1 MMYDCIH
8 RRLSFY
14 KSMIIPLNMQIRS
27 YPRISKSIA
36 AILVI
41 TVALSFVL
49 MNASAISTVV
59 PGESIQSAIDEASPG
74 QIIEVQNGTY
84 FENVNVTKT
93 VTLKGMGN
101 PIVDAGGRGSA
112 ITLSANDSILQ
123 GFTATGSGIDA
134 LDAGITVLSSGN
146 IIKGNAV
153 SENGNCG
160 IVVYHSD
167 DNTLFQNEVTENKN
181 GGILLDHSDSNQVWG
196 NYASGNG
203 FGIAIDTCRANTIN
217 SNNLTGN
224 KIGINIT
231 NNNIRDSVVNRGK
244 GISIE
249 YKSSSQ
255 SEAYSIDK
263 NSTVVSVESNLIFDN
278 NLQDNELNAYD
289 DGNNR
294 WDNDKSG
301 NHYSSYDSR
310 EQGCKDRDRDGICDK
325 SYSISG
331 GRNVDELPKAS
342 EDAILSYKAQ
352 GLSGSELKIEQKN
365 YLPGE
370 DVNVNYKAPGNISGS
385 LCVLKAKGTGTKAH
399 GKASKNDALS
409 SCSFV
414 GSAGKL
420 TLMAPQDNGS
430 YEIVMFNG
438 SSNEQ
443 VASLGFKVSVP
454 IVSATPDS
462 LYTCEKITVRY
473 SGVPGLENDWIAMYK
488 SGDSDTNPIGRRYLD
503 GKENGTVAQTASD
516 PGSYEFRIF
525 KNDSYTRLAVSNII
539 VAKAYKGTKVV
550 VSPTVVSPGGT
561 VTVTYWGAPASGSGV
576 IGMYGMSRPDKF
588 PIETRGL
595 GSSNCGSMTWRLP
608 TTKGQYD
615 FRMFYQAITS
625 VNQGAYQLLGQTDVV
640 TVK

>member
-1 MMYDCIH
+1 MLI
-8 RRLSFY
+8 L
-14 KSMIIPLNMQIRS
+14 LNMQIRFN
-27 YPRISKSIA
+27 PRIGKSIP

-41 TVALSFVL
+41 AAALYFVL
-49 MNASAISTVV
+49 MNAVAISTVV
-59 PGESIQSAIDEASPG
+59 PGESIQSAIDATSVG

-84 FENVNVTKT
+84 FENVNVTKS
-93 VTLKGMGN
+93 VTLKGVGN

-112 ITLSANDSILQ
+112 ITLSANNSILQ
-123 GFTATGSGIDA
+123 GFTATGSGSDSR
-134 LDAGITVLSSGN
+134 DAGIAVLSSGN
-146 IIKGNAV
+146 ILKGNSV
-153 SENGNCG
+153 TENGNYG
-160 IVVYHSD
+160 IAVYHSD
-167 DNTLFQNEVTENKN
+167 DNTLFKNDVTENRN

-196 NYASGNG
+196 NYARGNG
-203 FGIAIDTCRANTIN
+203 FGISIDTCRANIIN

-231 NNNIRDSVVNRGK
+231 NNNMRDSVVNRGK

-263 NSTVVSVESNLIFDN
+263 NSTVVSIETNLIYDN

-310 EQGCKDRDRDGICDK
+310 EQGCKDRNRDGICDK

-331 GRNVDELPKAS
+331 GNNVDELPKAS
-342 EDAILSYKAQ
+342 EDAILSYKAR
-352 GLSGSELKIEQKN
+352 GLAGSLLKIEQRN

-370 DVNVNYKAPGNISGS
+370 DINVKYIAPGNISGS
-385 LCVLKAKGTGTKAH
+385 LCVLKAGGSGTEAH
-399 GKASKNDALS
+399 GKASKNDGLS
-409 SCSFV
+409 SCSFA
-414 GSAGKL
+414 GSAGEL
-420 TLMAPQDNGS
+420 TLMAPLDNGS

-443 VASLGFKVSVP
+443 IASLGFKVRVP
-454 IVSATPDS
+454 TVSATPES
-462 LYTCEKITVRY
+462 LYSCEKITVSY
-473 SGVPGLENDWIAMYK
+473 SGVPGFENDWIGMYK
-488 SGDSDTNPIGRRYLD
+488 PGDSDTSPISRRYLD
-503 GKENGTVAQTASD
+503 GKENGTVAQTASN

-525 KNDSYTRLAVSNII
+525 KNDSYTRLAVSNTI
-539 VAKAYKGTKVV
+539 VANAYKGTKVV

-608 TTKGQYD
+608 TAKGQYD

-625 VNQGAYQLLGQTDVV
+625 INQGAYQLLGQTDVV